1 MPLPLP
7 RSVLRVRRA
16 GVLAPVRRQRQRW
29 SLLLSLGLLAGG
41 ALGCRPAAPQ
51 RPGTTPP
58 GGQNET
64 LRQQEQLAVR
74 QCRQRRQELLDGLA
88 ELRRAEVAL
97 AEARLLAPP
106 PLGSPPVWD
115 EAREQRYSQVDQ
127 ELDRQRY
134 EQELADWQRRR
145 DERQLRIAR
154 QRQQQE
160 AAQLRLDR
168 QARALQQRYPGL
180 FSAPTSIEVQPQAL
194 ERLTRCP
201 SGPA

>member
-7 RSVLRVRRA
+7 RIIVRLRRTDRA
-16 GVLAPVRRQRQRW
+16 SHVQRQRW
-29 SLLLSLGLLAGG
+29 PLLLSVGLLVGG
-41 ALGCRPAAPQ
+41 ALGCRPAPPPRPAPTSSAGQSETVLQQ
-51 RPGTTPP
+51 R
-58 GGQNET
+58 
-64 LRQQEQLAVR
+64 QLAVR
-74 QCRQRRQELLDGLA
+74 QCRQRRQDLLEGLA

-97 AEARLLAPP
+97 AEARLLSVP
-106 PLGSPPVWD
+106 PLGAAPVWD

-134 EQELADWQRRR
+134 EQELAAWQQRQA
-145 DERQLRIAR
+145 ERQPLIAR

-168 QARALQQRYPGL
+168 QAQALQQRYPGL
-180 FSAPTSIEVQPQAL
+180 FSAPTSIEVKPQEL

-201 SGPA
+201 AAPA